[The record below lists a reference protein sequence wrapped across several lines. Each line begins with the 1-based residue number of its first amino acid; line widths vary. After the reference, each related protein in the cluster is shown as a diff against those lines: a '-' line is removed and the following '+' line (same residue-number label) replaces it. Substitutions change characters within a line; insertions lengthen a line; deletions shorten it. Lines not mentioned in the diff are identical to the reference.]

1 MDIGGGS
8 VEFIIGKGEQVIW
21 KQSFEIGAAR
31 LIEKFKPSNPIAE
44 IEVAQLHQY
53 LDKTLT
59 PLFSAVAQYQPELLI
74 GSAGAFETLVDVV
87 INDLAVIPHSLS
99 LHAFEIRKHD
109 FEVFVE
115 IMKTS
120 TSEQRA
126 RLRGMIPFR
135 IEMITVAALLMDFVV
150 NQTQLKRIVASN
162 YALKEG
168 VLFS

>member
-8 VEFIIGKGEQVIW
+8 VEFIIGKGEQVVW

-44 IEVAQLHQY
+44 NQVAQLQQY
-53 LDKTLT
+53 LSDMLA
-59 PLFSAVAQYQPELLI
+59 PLFSAVAQHQPELLI

-87 INDLAVIPHSLS
+87 INDLAVIPNSLS

-150 NQTQLKRIVASN
+150 NQTQIKRIVVSN

>member
-1 MDIGGGS
+1 ML
-8 VEFIIGKGEQVIW
+8 
-21 KQSFEIGAAR
+21 A
-31 LIEKFKPSNPIAE
+31 
-44 IEVAQLHQY
+44 
-53 LDKTLT
+53 
-59 PLFSAVAQYQPELLI
+59 PLFSAVAQHQPELLI

-87 INDLAVIPHSLS
+87 INDLAVIPNSIS

-150 NQTQLKRIVASN
+150 NQTQIKRIVVSN